1 MFLAR
6 TSALVPKA
14 GTYKM
19 ALHGRIL
26 ESAAATKTFD
36 ALRIEGRVLT
46 TPSRTIPIAN
56 ISTVSVG
63 THVTPKPTILYWG
76 LAALFLMMTFGSMR
90 PDLSFGPLA
99 PTGATVVLGFVAL
112 AFAFLAFRP
121 QDKTLYL
128 LISSNDGVLSRFT
141 APDSAIL
148 NEVRGILTEKINR
161 GDDSIALSIDFETG
175 HIESL
180 STGKTNLPPQRPNG
194 AAHPQAAVAAHAE
207 RNSAQHDI
215 PRTRPPAADA
225 SRGAPPRQARTQ
237 HALPSPANVGASV
250 NGGSPAA
257 STFVDYSTVLSA
269 IVEMHRFYARQPN
282 TQHLEQR
289 LSELELLMRAGTPT
303 VTQKAR
309 LRELSNDMSQILQA
323 YPQAV
328 ELFDHIGSLLPAG
341 HH

>member
-1 MFLAR
+1 MGPSIMVF
-6 TSALVPKA
+6 
-14 GTYKM
+14 
-19 ALHGRIL
+19 HGRIP

-63 THVTPKPTILYWG
+63 THVTPKPVVLYWG
-76 LAALFLMMTFGSMR
+76 LAALFLVMTFGSMR

-99 PTGATVVLGFVAL
+99 PTGATVVLGFIML
-112 AFAFLAFRP
+112 AFAGLALKP
-121 QDKTLYL
+121 EDKTHYL

-141 APDSAIL
+141 APDKAIL

-161 GDDSIALSIDFETG
+161 GDDSMAFSIDFENGQIENLATG
-175 HIESL
+175 VG
-180 STGKTNLPPQRPNG
+180 TLPAQRGPNG
-194 AAHPQAAVAAHAE
+194 ASHPQASVTAPAE
-207 RNSAQHDI
+207 RISTQTGV
-215 PRTRPPAADA
+215 PRTRPPAPDA
-225 SRGAPPRQARTQ
+225 ARGAPRQIRAQQSLPAPR
-237 HALPSPANVGASV
+237 NGAP
-250 NGGSPAA
+250 PAA
-257 STFVDYSTVLSA
+257 DTFVDYSTVISA

-303 VTQKAR
+303 TTQKAR

-328 ELFDHIGSLLPAG
+328 ELFDHIGSLVPSSP
-341 HH
+341 H

>member
-1 MFLAR
+1 MIF
-6 TSALVPKA
+6 
-14 GTYKM
+14 
-19 ALHGRIL
+19 HGRIP

-56 ISTVSVG
+56 IASVSVG
-63 THVTPKPTILYWG
+63 THVRQKPTLLYWG
-76 LAALFLMMTFGSMR
+76 LAALFLVMTFGSMR

-99 PTGATVVLGFVAL
+99 PTGATVLLGFIML
-112 AFAFLAFRP
+112 AFAALALKP
-121 QDKTLYL
+121 QDKTPYL

-148 NEVRGILTEKINR
+148 DEVRGILTEKINR
-161 GDDSIALSIDFETG
+161 GDDSIAFAIDFENG
-175 HIESL
+175 QIESL
-180 STGKTNLPPQRPNG
+180 AGGKTSLPPQRAQNG
-194 AAHPQAAVAAHAE
+194 AGHAQAAVAAPSE
-207 RNSAQHDI
+207 RVAQHHDV
-215 PRTRPPAADA
+215 PRTRPPATEAP
-225 SRGAPPRQARTQ
+225 RGAPRQVRTQ
-237 HALPSPANVGASV
+237 PALPSPS
-250 NGGSPAA
+250 NGAA
-257 STFVDYSTVLSA
+257 SPPASAFVDYSTVLSA

-303 VTQKAR
+303 PTQKAR

>member
-1 MFLAR
+1 MVFN
-6 TSALVPKA
+6 
-14 GTYKM
+14 
-19 ALHGRIL
+19 GRIP
-26 ESAAATKTFD
+26 ESSAATKTFD

-56 ISTVSVG
+56 IATVSVG
-63 THVTPKPTILYWG
+63 THVKPKPTLLYWG
-76 LAALFLMMTFGSMR
+76 LAALFLVMTFGSMR

-99 PTGATVVLGFVAL
+99 PTGATVLLGFITL
-112 AFAFLAFRP
+112 AFAALALKR

-161 GDDSIALSIDFETG
+161 GDDTIAFSINFESG
-175 HIESL
+175 QIESL
-180 STGKTNLPPQRPNG
+180 AGGKTSLPPQHGHNG
-194 AAHPQAAVAAHAE
+194 AAHAQAAVASPGE
-207 RNSAQHDI
+207 RISPQHDV
-215 PRTRPPAADA
+215 PRTRPPAASDA
-225 SRGAPPRQARTQ
+225 PRGAPRQIRTQ
-237 HALPSPANVGASV
+237 PALPSPSNGASPV
-250 NGGSPAA
+250 NGSGSPAA
-257 STFVDYSTVLSA
+257 SAFVDYSTVLSA
-269 IVEMHRFYARQPN
+269 IVEMHRFYARQAN

-303 VTQKAR
+303 ATQKAR

-328 ELFDHIGSLLPAG
+328 ELFDHIGGLAPG
-341 HH
+341 GQH

>member
-1 MFLAR
+1 MIF
-6 TSALVPKA
+6 
-14 GTYKM
+14 
-19 ALHGRIL
+19 HGRIP

-56 ISTVSVG
+56 IASVSVG
-63 THVTPKPTILYWG
+63 THVNPKPTILYWG
-76 LAALFLMMTFGSMR
+76 LAALFLVMTFGSMR

-99 PTGATVVLGFVAL
+99 PTGVTVVLGFIML
-112 AFAFLAFRP
+112 AFAALALKP

-128 LISSNDGVLSRFT
+128 LISSNDGVLSRF
-141 APDSAIL
+141 AASDSAIL

-161 GDDSIALSIDFETG
+161 GDDTIAFAIDFENG
-175 HIESL
+175 QIESL
-180 STGKTNLPPQRPNG
+180 AGGKTSLPPQRAQNG
-194 AAHPQAAVAAHAE
+194 AAHPQAAVAAPGE
-207 RNSAQHDI
+207 RISPQHDV
-215 PRTRPPAADA
+215 PRTRPPATDA
-225 SRGAPPRQARTQ
+225 QRGAPRQVRAQ
-237 HALPSPANVGASV
+237 PALPSPV
-250 NGGSPAA
+250 NGAASSPA

>member
-1 MFLAR
+1 MLF
-6 TSALVPKA
+6 
-14 GTYKM
+14 
-19 ALHGRIL
+19 HGRIP
-26 ESAAATKTFD
+26 ESSVATKTFD
-36 ALRIEGRVLT
+36 SLRIDGRVLT

-63 THVTPKPTILYWG
+63 THVTPKPTVLYWG
-76 LAALFLMMTFGSMR
+76 LTALFLVMTFGSMR

-99 PTGATVVLGFVAL
+99 PTGATVLLGFIML
-112 AFAFLAFRP
+112 AFAALALKP

-161 GDDSIALSIDFETG
+161 GDDSIAFAIDFESG
-175 HIESL
+175 QIESL
-180 STGKTNLPPQRPNG
+180 AGGKASLPPQRHQNG
-194 AAHPQAAVAAHAE
+194 AAHPQAAVAAPVE
-207 RNSAQHDI
+207 RISQHDV

-225 SRGAPPRQARTQ
+225 SRGAPRQMRPQ
-237 HALPSPANVGASV
+237 PALPSPGNGTSPGNGHSPSNGSSPHNGAGASA
-250 NGGSPAA
+250 GSA
-257 STFVDYSTVLSA
+257 FVDYSTVLSA
-269 IVEMHRFYARQPN
+269 IVEMHRFYARQAN

-303 VTQKAR
+303 PTQKAR

-328 ELFDHIGSLLPAG
+328 ELFDHIGGLVPG
-341 HH
+341 GPH

>member
-1 MFLAR
+1 
-6 TSALVPKA
+6 
-14 GTYKM
+14 M

-63 THVTPKPTILYWG
+63 THVAPKPTILYWG
-76 LAALFLMMTFGSMR
+76 LAALFLVMTFGSMR

-99 PTGATVVLGFVAL
+99 PTGASVVLGFITL
-112 AFAFLAFRP
+112 AFAVLALRP
-121 QDKTLYL
+121 QDKTRYL
-128 LISSNDGVLSRFT
+128 LISSNDGVLSRF
-141 APDSAIL
+141 AARDDAIL

-161 GDDSIALSIDFETG
+161 GDDSIALSINFESG
-175 HIESL
+175 QIENL
-180 STGKTNLPPQRPNG
+180 AAGKTNLPAQRGPNG
-194 AAHPQAAVAAHAE
+194 TSHGQAAVAPPAE
-207 RNSAQHDI
+207 RISTQHEV

-225 SRGAPPRQARTQ
+225 PRGAQRQIRAQ
-237 HALPSPANVGASV
+237 PALPSPTNGASPV
-250 NGGSPAA
+250 NGGSPLNGASSAA
-257 STFVDYSTVLSA
+257 SSFVDYSTVLSA

-303 VTQKAR
+303 NTQKAR

-328 ELFDHIGSLLPAG
+328 ELFDHIGSMLPG
-341 HH
+341 GSH

>member
-1 MFLAR
+1 M
-6 TSALVPKA
+6 
-14 GTYKM
+14 M
-19 ALHGRIL
+19 AFHGRIP

-56 ISTVSVG
+56 ISTITVG
-63 THVTPKPTILYWG
+63 THVPPKPVILYWG
-76 LAALFLMMTFGSMR
+76 LAVLFLVMTFGSMR

-99 PTGATVVLGFVAL
+99 PTGASVVLGFITL
-112 AFAFLAFRP
+112 AFAGLALRP
-121 QDKTLYL
+121 QDKTPYL

-141 APDSAIL
+141 APDRAIL

-161 GDDSIALSIDFETG
+161 GDDSLVFSINFENGQIENLATG
-175 HIESL
+175 MTSL
-180 STGKTNLPPQRPNG
+180 PSQRSSNG
-194 AAHPQAAVAAHAE
+194 ASHAQAAVAAPAE
-207 RNSAQHDI
+207 RISTQNGV
-215 PRTRPPAADA
+215 PRTRPPVPDTP
-225 SRGAPPRQARTQ
+225 RGAPRQIRTQ
-237 HALPSPANVGASV
+237 PALPSPVNGAS
-250 NGGSPAA
+250 PTA

-303 VTQKAR
+303 PTQKAR

-328 ELFDHIGSLLPAG
+328 ELFDHIGSLLPG
-341 HH
+341 GPH